1 MYRQLTRRDELEA
14 VRRGLRTAIQKGRMQ
29 IKINC
34 VPVLGIEEQ
43 KLLEVAE
50 LAKNHNVHVRFI
62 EMMPIG
68 MGTQFAFVKEDAL
81 KHALEGALEPLPRA
95 GTWQEMARAIIS
107 QSLAFRGGS
116 VLSARSAINS
126 VPNAIGSG

>member
-1 MYRQLTRRDELEA
+1 MGSRS
-14 VRRGLRTAIQKGRMQ
+14 K
-29 IKINC
+29 
-34 VPVLGIEEQ
+34 

-81 KHALEGALEPLPRA
+81 KHALEEAFGTFYPVRGRGRKWLVPLFRSPWLS
-95 GTWQEMARAIIS
+95 GTDRFYQ
-107 QSLAFRGGS
+107 RGQ
-116 VLSARSAINS
+116 
-126 VPNAIGSG
+126 P

>member
-1 MYRQLTRRDELEA
+1 M
-14 VRRGLRTAIQKGRMQ
+14 
-29 IKINC
+29 
-34 VPVLGIEEQ
+34 
-43 KLLEVAE
+43 AE

-81 KHALEGALEPLPRA
+81 KHALEEAFGTFTPC